1 VRADAAATNA
11 TREAIA
17 FGWRRATPTPSDVR
31 HTLALWRVAHSK
43 AVNTGAL
50 MSAARFR
57 EFAAEH
63 LDWART
69 ATSDRERETFEQMA
83 RAWLEVAAV
92 WDDAIA
98 EGGKLDSV

>member
-1 VRADAAATNA
+1 
-11 TREAIA
+11 
-17 FGWRRATPTPSDVR
+17 
-31 HTLALWRVAHSK
+31 
-43 AVNTGAL
+43 

-98 EGGKLDSV
+98 EGGKLNSV